1 MKVKF
6 DALTPVPSPQD
17 LAEARER
24 IQERLDRQARANAI
38 RREQLLDVAQ
48 DLIDAQG
55 LDGFNMRVIARR
67 AGYTAGA
74 LYAYF
79 DGKEG
84 ILLALQRRV
93 LDRLAD
99 AVQGVKLPRASRG
112 ARPGPAGTQE
122 AKTAPAVALGVAQQ
136 LYLAQSLAWWRRLAQ
151 DPGGFQLLLL
161 RPSLV
166 TAVGSPAAQD
176 PLSGPA
182 AMLGDLEAVLQPCR
196 DSLLASGLDE
206 TEAYLLHREL
216 VACGLGLLVLAT
228 ASGHSEPGGLEAQW
242 RSTLERWLAVSLR
255 PTLAPQGGDGTPAGP
270 IDQADLFGE

>member
-6 DALTPVPSPQD
+6 DTLTPVPSPED
-17 LAEARER
+17 LAETRARN
-24 IQERLDRQARANAI
+24 QERLDRQARANGV

-48 DLIDAQG
+48 ELIDAQG

-99 AVQGVKLPRASRG
+99 AVQGVKTPRTSRG
-112 ARPGPAGTQE
+112 ARSSATGTQD
-122 AKTAPAVALGVAQQ
+122 AKAPSAIGLGVAQQ
-136 LYLAQSLAWWRRLAQ
+136 LYLARSLAWWRRLAQ
-151 DPGGFQLLLL
+151 DPGGLQLLLL

-166 TAVGSPAAQD
+166 AAVAAPVAHD

-182 AMLGDLEAVLQPCR
+182 ATLGDLEAVLQPCR
-196 DSLLASGLDE
+196 DSLLACGLDE

-216 VACGLGLLVLAT
+216 VACGLGLLALAA
-228 ASGHSEPGGLEAQW
+228 ASGHSHPEGLEAQW
-242 RSTLERWLAVSLR
+242 RGTLERWLAVSMQ
-255 PTLAPQGGDGTPAGP
+255 PIAAGP
-270 IDQADLFGE
+270 VDQADLFVG

>member
-6 DALTPVPSPQD
+6 DVLMPVPSPQD

-24 IQERLDRQARANAI
+24 IQERQDRQTRANSA
-38 RREQLLDVAQ
+38 RREQLLDTAQ
-48 DLIDAQG
+48 ELIDAQG
-55 LDGFNMRVIARR
+55 LDGFNMRVMARR

-99 AVQGVKLPRASRG
+99 AVQGVKLPRSSRG
-112 ARPGPAGTQE
+112 TRPGSVGRSV
-122 AKTAPAVALGVAQQ
+122 VALGLPQQ
-136 LYLAQSLAWWRRLAQ
+136 LYLAQSLAWWRCLAQ

-161 RPSLV
+161 RPTV
-166 TAVGSPAAQD
+166 VAAVAAPATQG
-176 PLSGPA
+176 PLGGPA

-216 VACGLGLLVLAT
+216 VACGLGLLALAT
-228 ASGHSEPGGLEAQW
+228 ASGHSQPGGLEAQW
-242 RSTLERWLAVSLR
+242 RSTLERWLAVSLH
-255 PTLAPQGGDGTPAGP
+255 PVPQAGDGATAGP